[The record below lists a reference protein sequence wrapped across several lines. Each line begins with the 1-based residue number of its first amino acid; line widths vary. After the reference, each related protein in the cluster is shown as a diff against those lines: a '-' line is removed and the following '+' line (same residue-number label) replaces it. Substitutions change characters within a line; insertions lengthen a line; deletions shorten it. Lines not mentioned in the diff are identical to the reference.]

1 MWNAK
6 AGMKVVC
13 IQEFT
18 PSRYYQEVC
27 PTLNAVY
34 TIRTIDTST
43 IPGSSKIFLRFIEIV
58 NMPHRYED
66 GYNEV
71 AFDSE
76 HFRPL
81 VSKPDQITNLID
93 RTIHSEVSL
102 DQADT
107 DGWDRKKKVTEP
119 V

>member
-6 AGMKVVC
+6 VGMKVVC
-13 IQEFT
+13 IQEFS
-18 PSRYYQEVC
+18 PSMYYQEVG
-27 PTLNAVY
+27 PTLNSVY
-34 TIRTIDTST
+34 TIRSIDTST
-43 IPGSSKIFLRFIEIV
+43 IPGNSKIFLRFVEII
-58 NMPHRYED
+58 NMPHRYKD

-71 AFDSE
+71 AFDSVN
-76 HFRPL
+76 FRPL

-93 RTIHSEVSL
+93 RTIHSEVPL

-107 DGWDRKKKVTEP
+107 DGWDRKKKVMDP